1 MYFICVPEFLSVTMF
16 TFSSHLDNVPK
27 ATLRKDPDVNPMYVG
42 ETLNFTCNVGV
53 ATGWQYQWRKDGMA
67 LNETDE
73 TFSMELH
80 PSAAGRYSCLASRGR
95 MTSTEIS
102 GEIKQDVASKH

>member
-1 MYFICVPEFLSVTMF
+1 MYLICVPEFLSVTMF
-16 TFSSHLDNVPK
+16 TFPSHLENVPK
-27 ATLRKDPDVNPMYVG
+27 ATLKKDPDVHPMYIG
-42 ETLNFTCNVGV
+42 ETVNFTCNVGV

-67 LNETDE
+67 LNETEE
-73 TFSMELH
+73 TFSMELQ